1 MTKLVNCKN
10 CHECLQGVY
19 DEYGFPVV
27 ITKMI
32 ICSECGN
39 KRCPKATNHYITA
52 YA

>member
-32 ICSECGN
+32 ISKHTPNGKKGAILRN
-39 KRCPKATNHYITA
+39 RQAVV
-52 YA
+52 